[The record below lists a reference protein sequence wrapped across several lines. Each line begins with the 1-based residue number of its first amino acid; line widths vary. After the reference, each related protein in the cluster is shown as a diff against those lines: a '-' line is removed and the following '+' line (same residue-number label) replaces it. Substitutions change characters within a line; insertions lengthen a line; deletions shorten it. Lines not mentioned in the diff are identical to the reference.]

1 VKRRSLVV
9 LAAGA
14 AAAAA
19 GIGVAML
26 RGADRLE
33 PSPDIWALRLPR
45 PGGGE
50 IAFAD
55 LRGKPLL
62 INFWATWCPPCVEEM
77 PLLARFARQHKQA
90 GWQVVGIA
98 VDREQAVRDFIAAK
112 GIDFP
117 IGLASGEGLAL
128 SRSLGNSAGGLPF
141 SIALDASGRASARKL
156 GAVSEGLLDEWVKQ
170 QRVTAR

>member
-1 VKRRSLVV
+1 MVV

-19 GIGVAML
+19 GIGVSML

-156 GAVSEGLLDEWVKQ
+156 GALSEGLLDEWVKQ
-170 QRVTAR
+170 QRGTAR

>member
-1 VKRRSLVV
+1 M

-26 RGADRLE
+26 RSTDSSE
-33 PSPDIWALRLPR
+33 PSTDIWALRLAR

-50 IAFAD
+50 LAFAD

-77 PLLARFARQHKQA
+77 PLLARFSRQHQHA

-98 VDREQAVRDFIAAK
+98 VDREQPVREFIAAK

-117 IGLASGEGLAL
+117 IGLAAGEGLAL

-141 SIALDASGRASARKL
+141 SIALDAAGRASARKL
-156 GAVSEGLLDEWVKQ
+156 GALSEGLLDEWVKQ
-170 QRVTAR
+170 QHATAR